1 MQALNGLSQPFGLPS
16 ERGDCGVCG
25 RLSGNVVLPAGS
37 TSIACAVGALDRSQ
51 KCDPSTRNGMV
62 HMPANCKSK
71 PATGSFAWMW
81 HLRMPF
87 LFCERETEMGLRAG
101 NEKWRIPWQFTI
113 TK

>member
-1 MQALNGLSQPFGLPS
+1 MAIISNTNYTNT
-16 ERGDCGVCG
+16 
-25 RLSGNVVLPAGS
+25 SGNPIIIGVDNGYGNM
-37 TSIACAVGALDRSQ
+37 SIACAVGALDGSQ

-62 HMPANCKSK
+62 PMPANCKDK
-71 PATGSFAWMW
+71 PATGSFAGMW

-101 NEKWRIPWQFTI
+101 KEKRRIPWQFTI